1 MLVVLCPSLLPTA
14 ASRDFELVVYI
25 QREKLSFTL
34 PKQGRLSVGRS
45 HDNDIRVEHTSV
57 SRQHLALHIGEEI
70 EIEDLNS
77 SNGTFFLSDRGE
89 VQGED
94 VTAARDRRLPPRKR
108 VRLRPGEL
116 VRVGS
121 VLIAIHRKSPS
132 TMHEALRPPSKQYA
146 PAVLI
151 DPEVKRVHELAA
163 RAAQSEI
170 TVLVL
175 GETGVGKEVLAETI
189 HQHSKRANRPLLRL
203 NCAALS
209 ESLLE
214 SELFGHER
222 GAFTG
227 AVAAKAGL
235 LEATDGGTVFLDEIG
250 ELPLSTQAKLLRVLE
265 EGAVRRLGSTKP
277 RQINVRFITATNRN
291 LQMEV
296 ARGRFREDLYF
307 RINKVT
313 LTLPPL
319 RDRKSEIEPLAR
331 FFLHE
336 FCKVS
341 GIHEPQLT
349 AEAVDALLAYRWPG
363 NVRELRNA
371 MERAP
376 FLATGGVLRTEHMP
390 KESDIVVP
398 DLPEQLFDATEDEPA
413 TALHGAFDPRET
425 ATSRRPDERERIIDA
440 LEACGGNQTRAAKFL
455 GISRR
460 TLINRLDEYNL
471 PRPKKRVAR
480 GG

>member
-1 MLVVLCPSLLPTA
+1 LSPSLLPA
-14 ASRDFELVVYI
+14 AESRDFELVVYI
-25 QREKLSFTL
+25 QREKLTFTL
-34 PKQGRLSVGRS
+34 PRRGRISIGRS

-57 SRQHLALHIGEEI
+57 SRQHLLLHIGDEI
-70 EIEDLNS
+70 EVEDLNS
-77 SNGTFFLSDRGE
+77 SNGTYFLSERVEVAGE
-89 VQGED
+89 E
-94 VTAARDRRLPPRKR
+94 VTAARDRRVAPRQR

-116 VRVGS
+116 IRVGS
-121 VLIAIHRKSPS
+121 VLIMVHKKSPS
-132 TMHEALRPPSKQYA
+132 TMHEALRPPSRQYA

-175 GETGVGKEVLAETI
+175 GETGVGKELLAETI
-189 HQHSKRANRPLLRL
+189 HQHSKRAKKPLLRL

-250 ELPLSTQAKLLRVLE
+250 ELPQTTQAKLLRVLE

-277 RQINVRFITATNRN
+277 RNINVRFITATNRN

-319 RDRKSEIEPLAR
+319 RQRKSEIEPLAR

-336 FCKVS
+336 FCKES
-341 GIHEPQLT
+341 GIHEPRLT
-349 AEAVDALLAYRWPG
+349 PEAVEALLSYRWPG

-376 FLATGGVLRTEHMP
+376 FLTSDGQLRAEHMP
-390 KESDIVVP
+390 KESDNIV
-398 DLPEQLFDATEDEPA
+398 PEFPEELLDAEDEDED
-413 TALHGAFDPRET
+413 TALHEVFDPRET
-425 ATSRRPDERERIIDA
+425 TATRPRDERDRIIDA
-440 LEACGGNQTRAAKFL
+440 LESCGGNQTRAAKFL

-471 PRPKKRVAR
+471 PRPKKRV
-480 GG
+480 GKG

>member
-1 MLVVLCPSLLPTA
+1 M
-14 ASRDFELVVYI
+14 YI

-34 PKQGRLSVGRS
+34 PRRGRVSVGRS

-57 SRQHLALHIGEEI
+57 SRQHLLLHLGDEI
-70 EIEDLNS
+70 EVEDLNS

-89 VQGED
+89 VRGEE
-94 VTAARDRRLPPRKR
+94 VTASRDRRIQPRKH
-108 VRLRPGEL
+108 VVLRPGEL
-116 VRVGS
+116 VRMGS
-121 VLIAIHRKSPS
+121 VLIMVHKKSPS

-214 SELFGHER
+214 GELFGHER

-227 AVAAKAGL
+227 AIAAKAGL

-250 ELPLSTQAKLLRVLE
+250 ELPPATQAKLLRVLE

-277 RQINVRFITATNRN
+277 RKINVRFITATNRN

-313 LTLPPL
+313 LTIPPL

-336 FCKVS
+336 FCKES
-341 GIHEPQLT
+341 GIPEPRLT
-349 AEAVDALLAYRWPG
+349 PEAVEALLSYRWPG

-376 FLATGGVLRTEHMP
+376 FLTADGRLGPEHMP
-390 KESDIVVP
+390 KEADNAI
-398 DLPEQLFDATEDEPA
+398 PEFPEALLDAEDEEPV
-413 TALHGAFDPRET
+413 TELHQVFDPRET
-425 ATSRRPDERERIIDA
+425 SARSTDERTRIIDA

-471 PRPKKRVAR
+471 PRPKKRVDR
-480 GG
+480 SG

>member
-1 MLVVLCPSLLPTA
+1 MSPSLLPA
-14 ASRDFELVVYI
+14 SESRDFELVVYI

-34 PKQGRLSVGRS
+34 PRRGVISIGRS
-45 HDNDIRVEHTSV
+45 HENDIRVEHTSV
-57 SRQHLALHIGEEI
+57 SRQHLLLHIGDEI

-77 SNGTFFLSDRGE
+77 SNGTYFLSDRGE
-89 VQGED
+89 VLGEE
-94 VTAARDRRLPPRKR
+94 VTEARDRRVSPRQR

-121 VLIAIHRKSPS
+121 VLIMVHKKSPS

-250 ELPLSTQAKLLRVLE
+250 ELPQTTQAKLLRVLE

-277 RQINVRFITATNRN
+277 RKINVRFITATNRN
-291 LQMEV
+291 LQLEV

-319 RDRKSEIEPLAR
+319 RERKAEIEPLAR

-336 FCKVS
+336 FCKES
-341 GIHEPQLT
+341 GIPEPRLT
-349 AEAVDALLAYRWPG
+349 PEAVDALMSYRWPG

-376 FLATGGVLRTEHMP
+376 FLTADGMLHPEHMP
-390 KESDIVVP
+390 KEADNVVP
-398 DLPEQLFDATEDEPA
+398 EFPGELFDAEEDEPV
-413 TALHGAFDPRET
+413 TALHEVFDPR
-425 ATSRRPDERERIIDA
+425 ATSSGRQRDERDRIIDA
-440 LEACGGNQTRAAKFL
+440 LDACGGNQTRAAKFL

-471 PRPKKRVAR
+471 PRPKKRVSR
-480 GG
+480 S